1 MWIQLTL
8 FKNRYKERIIKYIK
22 AFNILKIVVL
32 VFYYRNIL
40 ANDIEAANVNKLL
53 TNKKRPEKGAFVER
67 FMLYD
72 QIIILLTK
80 MYYSHFSQN

>member
-8 FKNRYKERIIKYIK
+8 FKNKYKERVIKYIK
-22 AFNILKIVVL
+22 VFNILKIVVL

-53 TNKKRPEKGAFVER
+53 TNKKRPEKGAF
-67 FMLYD
+67 F
-72 QIIILLTK
+72 K
-80 MYYSHFSQN
+80 

>member
-1 MWIQLTL
+1 MWIRLTL
-8 FKNRYKERIIKYIK
+8 FKNRYKEKIIKYIK
-22 AFNILKIVVL
+22 VFNILEIVVL
-32 VFYYRNIL
+32 VFKIVIFL
-40 ANDIEAANVNKLL
+40 ENDIEAANVNKLL

-80 MYYSHFSQN
+80 MHYSHFSQN